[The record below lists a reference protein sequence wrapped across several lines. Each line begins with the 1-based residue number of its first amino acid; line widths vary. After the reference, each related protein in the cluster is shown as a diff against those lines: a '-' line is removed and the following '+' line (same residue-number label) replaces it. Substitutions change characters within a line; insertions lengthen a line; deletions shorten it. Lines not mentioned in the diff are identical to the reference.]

1 MRALMILL
9 LALSASLV
17 AYARPSEAAAYY
29 PWCARYFDRSTATI
43 CGFATREQC
52 MADVSGRGGFCLEN
66 AAAPPVRAVTAYG
79 SFQYGSGRH
88 IKHRH
93 HGAHH

>member
-17 AYARPSEAAAYY
+17 AGARPGEAAPYY

-66 AAAPPVRAVTAYG
+66 AEAPPVRAVPTYG
-79 SFQYGSGRH
+79 YVRYGTGHH
-88 IKHRH
+88 IKRRH
-93 HGAHH
+93 HEAHH